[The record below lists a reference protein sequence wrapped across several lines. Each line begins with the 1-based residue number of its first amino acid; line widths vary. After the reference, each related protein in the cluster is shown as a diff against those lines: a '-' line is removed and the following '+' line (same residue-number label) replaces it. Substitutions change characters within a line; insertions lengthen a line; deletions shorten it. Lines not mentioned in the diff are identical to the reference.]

1 MSIALP
7 VVQIVLSLAL
17 PVLTL
22 WFEKRS
28 RFVRAASPVVVCYAA
43 GMLLGNLPFVDF
55 PDEVS
60 LNVCNITVA
69 LAIPLLLFSVNIAS
83 WMRLAGKTVLAS
95 SMAMVAA
102 VTGAAVAYTVCS
114 DWLAESPKIAGM
126 LVGVYVGGTP
136 NMAAIG
142 TAVHVESET
151 FILLNAADMVVSFG
165 YLLFILTIAPRV
177 LARFLPAFQKQAPGR
192 SDADGGSLSQRPTPA
207 SAGVAILA
215 AMVIVAKQAANVRSG
230 PSENLDTVA
239 QLPRGATVDAQ
250 SRSGEWF
257 KVAAEGIDGTGW
269 VHQDVLRLATEAD
282 LTPVTLSTP
291 SPTRVA
297 ATALPTATNP
307 PPSITPMVYD
317 SPVQMVVVA
326 REAANIRSEPA
337 DEGDILGSV
346 VRGAMVVV
354 YEARDGWYRVR
365 AEDLEGFGWIY
376 GELLSP
382 DPLPD

>member
-1 MSIALP
+1 M
-7 VVQIVLSLAL
+7 Q
-17 PVLTL
+17 
-22 WFEKRS
+22 RS
-28 RFVRAASPVVVCYAA
+28 RTSSIRRPFLIMTWIGVLILGACSRAEPTVRVPQEGAPDATATRVVVATSTHPPLATESPTPIAVEVASPTPWIMVVVAQVQGNVRSAPSDGGKIVGAVPKGESVEVLEFAKEWYRVEAK
-43 GMLLGNLPFVDF
+43 GLGEIGWMHQSVLA
-55 PDEVS
+55 EI
-60 LNVCNITVA
+60 ITRDLGRTSA
-69 LAIPLLLFSVNIAS
+69 LASV
-83 WMRLAGKTVLAS
+83 
-95 SMAMVAA
+95 
-102 VTGAAVAYTVCS
+102 
-114 DWLAESPKIAGM
+114 E
-126 LVGVYVGGTP
+126 
-136 NMAAIG
+136 
-142 TAVHVESET
+142 
-151 FILLNAADMVVSFG
+151 
-165 YLLFILTIAPRV
+165 
-177 LARFLPAFQKQAPGR
+177 LP
-192 SDADGGSLSQRPTPA
+192 
-207 SAGVAILA
+207 A

-230 PSENLDTVA
+230 PSENLDAVA

-282 LTPVTLSTP
+282 LTPETVSTP

>member
-1 MSIALP
+1 MRAGVDP
-7 VVQIVLSLAL
+7 GGGRAGAQERVDEDQG
-17 PVLTL
+17 
-22 WFEKRS
+22 
-28 RFVRAASPVVVCYAA
+28 FVRAASPVVVCYAA

-215 AMVIVAKQAANVRSG
+215 AMVIVATAILAARAVPEGARDAVIILIITTLAVVASTVPTVRNLAGTHDMGQFLLLVFCVAMGFTTDFVKLFSASPAIIAFAGITVSLAVGLHFVLSAAFRVDRDTAIITSTAAIFG
-230 PSENLDTVA
+230 P
-239 QLPRGATVDAQ
+239 
-250 SRSGEWF
+250 
-257 KVAAEGIDGTGW
+257 
-269 VHQDVLRLATEAD
+269 H
-282 LTPVTLSTP
+282 
-291 SPTRVA
+291 
-297 ATALPTATNP
+297 
-307 PPSITPMVYD
+307 MVG
-317 SPVQMVVVA
+317 PVVVA
-326 REAANIRSEPA
+326 LKNREVLFSGLASGLVGYAAGNY
-337 DEGDILGSV
+337 LGMGV
-346 VRGAMVVV
+346 VWV
-354 YEARDGWYRVR
+354 
-365 AEDLEGFGWIY
+365 
-376 GELLSP
+376 LS
-382 DPLPD
+382 